1 MPAPTEYL
9 TRLTMLTM
17 LLVGT
22 SNAFGVEN
30 QRFRIYIQEDGVY
43 RISYEALE
51 AAGLFGKP
59 ASQGLM
65 LENQGRPVALRVA
78 GDDDGQFGPGD
89 NLIFIGKHLRGDNR
103 QYHDYSLVNVY
114 VLSTVSETETLR
126 MTPLPTVREEDLPRP
141 VSNLSRLLHLEHD
154 LLRVPL
160 SGQTGE
166 YGDEP
171 LWYWIQLN
179 HLASKPTRLPI
190 DLAHLDAQAESVF
203 NLQLELRGWSDN
215 ASSAALKAP
224 DHVLEI
230 ALNGTPITNASWNG
244 REPHRIDIP
253 AVPTSL
259 VREQDN
265 FLELRV
271 PARRYG
277 PDQDAIIDVIYLDW
291 VKVEFRR
298 NSTLPDSQQKLTVSA
313 GESRANLRLLI
324 PDHARPGRFELFD
337 ESGFHVSIADSPT
350 GIAAAG
356 AGYRNVSLPPGHHDL
371 WIVPDGDFKSVS
383 RIQLDRPS
391 SLADSTDQRDY
402 FIIAHG
408 SLVEAATPLADFH
421 TRRGLK
427 TEIVNVQDIYDEF
440 NFGIEHPRAIRDFLI
455 QARSNRLAPAPGHVL
470 LVGDA
475 NWFSRRQEDSDDVQN
490 VEKGLIP
497 TWILRTRDG
506 PAASDH
512 PFVQLSGDS
521 IAPDMAIGRFPAS
534 NPSDVAVMVEKTIAY
549 MTRPPEGPW
558 RSRVLL
564 VSDRGQNLSARNT
577 QLTQRAEAGRL
588 VAHELLSKVDE
599 DAESHQNRLRA
610 AIDEG
615 ALVLHFFGHGGRFM
629 WQTAPSRNGRSDN
642 LFDMEDIDRLATNS
656 RLPIILSMSCNT
668 GPFDHP
674 DADSL
679 AEKFVRLEGR
689 GAIAVLAASARNS
702 PSLLFTNALL
712 DGIIHEPT
720 LGEAIML
727 AKRLRQ
733 HPDSALLY
741 NLFGDPAL
749 VPARR

>member
-1 MPAPTEYL
+1 
-9 TRLTMLTM
+9 MLRP
-17 LLVGT
+17 GQ
-22 SNAFGVEN
+22 SNCLAKWISCPDC
-30 QRFRIYIQEDGVY
+30 RF
-43 RISYEALE
+43 SL
-51 AAGLFGKP
+51 P
-59 ASQGLM
+59 AS
-65 LENQGRPVALRVA
+65 RP
-78 GDDDGQFGPGD
+78 DGP
-89 NLIFIGKHLRGDNR
+89 
-103 QYHDYSLVNVY
+103 
-114 VLSTVSETETLR
+114 
-126 MTPLPTVREEDLPRP
+126 
-141 VSNLSRLLHLEHD
+141 
-154 LLRVPL
+154 
-160 SGQTGE
+160 
-166 YGDEP
+166 
-171 LWYWIQLN
+171 
-179 HLASKPTRLPI
+179 
-190 DLAHLDAQAESVF
+190 
-203 NLQLELRGWSDN
+203 
-215 ASSAALKAP
+215 SSSQC
-224 DHVLEI
+224 I
-230 ALNGTPITNASWNG
+230 A
-244 REPHRIDIP
+244 
-253 AVPTSL
+253 
-259 VREQDN
+259 
-265 FLELRV
+265 
-271 PARRYG
+271 
-277 PDQDAIIDVIYLDW
+277 
-291 VKVEFRR
+291 
-298 NSTLPDSQQKLTVSA
+298 
-313 GESRANLRLLI
+313 
-324 PDHARPGRFELFD
+324 
-337 ESGFHVSIADSPT
+337 
-350 GIAAAG
+350 
-356 AGYRNVSLPPGHHDL
+356 PPGHQRPLDSAL
-371 WIVPDGDFKSVS
+371 TGISKSLAS

-421 TRRGLK
+421 TRRGLN
-427 TEIVNVQDIYDEF
+427 TEIVDVQDIYDEF

-470 LVGDA
+470 LIGDA
-475 NWFSRRQEDSDDVQN
+475 NWYSRRYEDSDEVQN
-490 VEKGLIP
+490 VEKDLIP

-512 PFVQLSGDS
+512 PFVQLSGNS

-727 AKRLRQ
+727 AKRIRQ

-749 VPARR
+749 VPARP